1 MKKLDLGFRSST
13 KHTTHHLQVKYV
25 KEELDAKEIR
35 KAMESIAELG
45 IFADKKG
52 DLIYA
57 TPVSAS
63 YVDTNEEVV
72 FDDTVSEV
80 Q

>member
-13 KHTTHHLQVKYV
+13 RQTTHHLQLSYVQKELSPEEVRKY
-25 KEELDAKEIR
+25 
-35 KAMESIAELG
+35 MEQISTLG
-45 IFADKKG
+45 VFSDKYG

-63 YVDTNEEVV
+63 YIDTEEKVL
-72 FDDTVSEV
+72 FDDSKN
-80 Q
+80 

>member
-13 KHTTHHLQVKYV
+13 RRTIHHLQLSYVQKELSPEEVRKY
-25 KEELDAKEIR
+25 
-35 KAMESIAELG
+35 MEQISTLG
-45 IFADKKG
+45 VFSDKYG

-63 YVDTNEEVV
+63 YIDTEEKVL
-72 FDDTVSEV
+72 FDDSKN
-80 Q
+80 